1 MKIRDEIKDK
11 KELISEIIYSDKYK
25 DNMDIKVVC
34 VGDEYK
40 SPYIEDLADVPIGV
54 IPFLLKEESIIF
66 IEKVDD

>member
-1 MKIRDEIKDK
+1 
-11 KELISEIIYSDKYK
+11 
-25 DNMDIKVVC
+25 MDIKVVC

-66 IEKVDD
+66 IEK